1 MNKISYIVLLAGALC
16 TTPTLSAQDTKHKKT
31 TTSQSKST
39 TAAAK
44 SKSSADKKTPAND
57 KKTPSQS
64 SAQKTTKPTAE
75 LSPEQLL
82 ERQRRKRMD
91 EMLPATRALLFVD
104 SLVVNKADFL
114 RQLRLT
120 PEIGNFVDP
129 ATLIPQGAT
138 VDSLGTTAFVNGL
151 GHTAIYATADTT
163 ATHLCLAYRNTQG
176 WTDPTP
182 IEGLTGIERPDF
194 PFLHID
200 GTTLYFAAQGPESIG
215 GYDLFATRFNAETRQ
230 FVRPQNLGFP
240 YNSPDNDYLL
250 AIDEEAG
257 IGALVTDRRQPAGK
271 VCIYWFEDSEH
282 RDVYDYD
289 TTDKEAVAVVRDFAA
304 ISSIA
309 ATHEDRED
317 ELRDVRERWAQA
329 LSAVPAQRAPRHR
342 YVIDDNTVYTSLEQF
357 RHNEARQLAQQW
369 DAETQQLAALEAE
382 EDTLR
387 LQLAKQPDDTARQSL
402 SDLEAKLPLQR
413 AEVSRLA
420 KAYRAAELAK

>member
-31 TTSQSKST
+31 TTSQSKPT

-44 SKSSADKKTPAND
+44 SKSSADKKTLAND
-57 KKTPSQS
+57 KKTAAPSTN
-64 SAQKTTKPTAE
+64 QKTAKPAAE
-75 LSPEQLL
+75 PSPEQQL

-104 SLVVNKADFL
+104 SLVVDKADFL
-114 RQLRLT
+114 QHLRLT
-120 PEIGNFVDP
+120 PEIGNFVAP
-129 ATLIPQGAT
+129 ATLLPQGAS

-163 ATHLCLAYRNTQG
+163 ATHLCLAYRNAQG

-257 IGALVTDRRQPAGK
+257 IGALVTDRRQPDDK

-317 ELRDVRERWAQA
+317 ELRAVRERWIQA
-329 LSAVPAQRAPRHR
+329 LAAVPAQRAPRQR
-342 YVIDDNTVYTSLEQF
+342 YVIDDATVYTSLEQF
-357 RHNEARQLAQQW
+357 RHSDARQLAQQW
-369 DAETQQLAALEAE
+369 AAATELLAALEAE
-382 EDTLR
+382 EDALR
-387 LQLAKQPDDTARQSL
+387 QGIAKQPDDTARQRL
-402 SDLEAKLPLQR
+402 ADLEAKLPLQR